1 MHTKIDSTKIH
12 STKLTKEQI
21 EELLLL
27 VKSVAN
33 SKNWDIT
40 GKWRGKR
47 HAFNWAQ
54 DILKKLEES
63 QKEVQYPV
71 ADFIEPVKSPKI
83 STPIDTPVDGLKYC
97 HHCYN
102 LKEDCICSL

>member
-1 MHTKIDSTKIH
+1 MTAKIDPA
-12 STKLTKEQI
+12 KLSQEQI
-21 EELLLL
+21 EELLRF
-27 VKSVAN
+27 VTSVSS

-54 DILKKLEES
+54 DILKKIEES